1 MIRQETTSLL
11 FKMDKKESKESIG
24 EFFFD
29 EKTQSLHQK
38 TKTGFNTTKWRNLEQ
53 EIEKNLEEHFEDIE
67 DE

>member
-1 MIRQETTSLL
+1 
-11 FKMDKKESKESIG
+11 MDKKESKESIG

-38 TKTGFNTTKWRNLEQ
+38 TKTGFNTTKWRNLDQ

>member
-1 MIRQETTSLL
+1 MKNL
-11 FKMDKKESKESIG
+11 FKNLFKKKKALAPKTLALPDLE
-24 EFFFD
+24 FD